1 MAVKSRDNVFDKP
14 FKMLDLLR
22 NAKWENSFLSKIA
35 LFTHSLK
42 KVIPT
47 FKEILS
53 VSKTKNWCLLQN
65 IIPTFLLKT
74 FEFISFIIKGRD
86 NKKVG
91 ITTKVSPT
99 TYNTQKTVLP
109 NFYKRKTL
117 QSSKDY
123 NASQTVFSCAL
134 DVYSSPV
141 STFLISFAV
150 AVIICNP
157 VSLIPSS
164 SVSSCLRC
172 VDLLATL
179 SGKKN

>member
-86 NKKVG
+86 NKKVV
-91 ITTKVSPT
+91 ITITPCVM
-99 TYNTQKTVLP
+99 TQAVLAITP
-109 NFYKRKTL
+109 CVMT
-117 QSSKDY
+117 Q
-123 NASQTVFSCAL
+123 
-134 DVYSSPV
+134 
-141 STFLISFAV
+141 AV
-150 AVIICNP
+150 LAI
-157 VSLIPSS
+157 LIPTS
-164 SVSSCLRC
+164 
-172 VDLLATL
+172 
-179 SGKKN
+179 

>member
-65 IIPTFLLKT
+65 IILTFLLKT

-86 NKKVG
+86 NKKVV
-91 ITTKVSPT
+91 ITIIEQ
-99 TYNTQKTVLP
+99 N
-109 NFYKRKTL
+109 R
-117 QSSKDY
+117 
-123 NASQTVFSCAL
+123 CAMACHGCGAA
-134 DVYSSPV
+134 
-141 STFLISFAV
+141 I
-150 AVIICNP
+150 
-157 VSLIPSS
+157 
-164 SVSSCLRC
+164 
-172 VDLLATL
+172 L
-179 SGKKN
+179 SN

>member
-1 MAVKSRDNVFDKP
+1 MKNFSQIFVKNALCGVVGSERI
-14 FKMLDLLR
+14 FKRVWETSQQAKSVRQAIERTGRFTEKGTLFLCLLR
-22 NAKWENSFLSKIA
+22 MFF
-35 LFTHSLK
+35 FT
-42 KVIPT
+42 P
-47 FKEILS
+47 
-53 VSKTKNWCLLQN
+53 
-65 IIPTFLLKT
+65 
-74 FEFISFIIKGRD
+74 
-86 NKKVG
+86 
-91 ITTKVSPT
+91 
-99 TYNTQKTVLP
+99 YNTQKTVLP

>member
-1 MAVKSRDNVFDKP
+1 MAVKSRDNLFDKP
-14 FKMLDLLR
+14 LKMLDLLR

-86 NKKVG
+86 NKKVV
-91 ITTKVSPT
+91 ITILVFRHSRRVCRCSDCLGNLFGTHIECC
-99 TYNTQKTVLP
+99 N
-109 NFYKRKTL
+109 RK
-117 QSSKDY
+117 K
-123 NASQTVFSCAL
+123 
-134 DVYSSPV
+134 
-141 STFLISFAV
+141 LILFGFPY
-150 AVIICNP
+150 IM
-157 VSLIPSS
+157 
-164 SVSSCLRC
+164 
-172 VDLLATL
+172 D
-179 SGKKN
+179 

>member
-65 IIPTFLLKT
+65 IIATFLLKT

-86 NKKVG
+86 NKKVV
-91 ITTKVSPT
+91 ITI
-99 TYNTQKTVLP
+99 Q
-109 NFYKRKTL
+109 
-117 QSSKDY
+117 
-123 NASQTVFSCAL
+123 VF
-134 DVYSSPV
+134 
-141 STFLISFAV
+141 
-150 AVIICNP
+150 
-157 VSLIPSS
+157 SS
-164 SVSSCLRC
+164 SVLRYG
-172 VDLLATL
+172 
-179 SGKKN
+179 S

>member
-1 MAVKSRDNVFDKP
+1 MIIWVTFRPFINFSNDAMAVKSRDNVFDKP

-86 NKKVG
+86 NKKVV
-91 ITTKVSPT
+91 ITI
-99 TYNTQKTVLP
+99 Q
-109 NFYKRKTL
+109 
-117 QSSKDY
+117 
-123 NASQTVFSCAL
+123 VFS
-134 DVYSSPV
+134 
-141 STFLISFAV
+141 SFA
-150 AVIICNP
+150 
-157 VSLIPSS
+157 
-164 SVSSCLRC
+164 LRYG
-172 VDLLATL
+172 
-179 SGKKN
+179 S

>member
-74 FEFISFIIKGRD
+74 FEFISFVIKGRD
-86 NKKVG
+86 NKKVV
-91 ITTKVSPT
+91 ITI
-99 TYNTQKTVLP
+99 L
-109 NFYKRKTL
+109 
-117 QSSKDY
+117 
-123 NASQTVFSCAL
+123 VF
-134 DVYSSPV
+134 DTPGG
-141 STFLISFAV
+141 
-150 AVIICNP
+150 
-157 VSLIPSS
+157 
-164 SVSSCLRC
+164 C
-172 VDLLATL
+172 VDILIF
-179 SGKKN
+179 S

>member
-86 NKKVG
+86 NKKVV
-91 ITTKVSPT
+91 ITNLPT
-99 TYNTQKTVLP
+99 TLPEGVSVLR
-109 NFYKRKTL
+109 YMEKR
-117 QSSKDY
+117 
-123 NASQTVFSCAL
+123 L
-134 DVYSSPV
+134 D
-141 STFLISFAV
+141 
-150 AVIICNP
+150 IIRCN
-157 VSLIPSS
+157 V
-164 SVSSCLRC
+164 
-172 VDLLATL
+172 
-179 SGKKN
+179 

>member
-1 MAVKSRDNVFDKP
+1 MAVKSRDNLFDKP
-14 FKMLDLLR
+14 LKMLDLLR

-86 NKKVG
+86 NKKVV
-91 ITTKVSPT
+91 ITILLQTARREFACCTSLGECLT
-99 TYNTQKTVLP
+99 THKGVTA
-109 NFYKRKTL
+109 R
-117 QSSKDY
+117 
-123 NASQTVFSCAL
+123 
-134 DVYSSPV
+134 
-141 STFLISFAV
+141 
-150 AVIICNP
+150 
-157 VSLIPSS
+157 
-164 SVSSCLRC
+164 
-172 VDLLATL
+172 LL
-179 SGKKN
+179 

>member
-1 MAVKSRDNVFDKP
+1 MAVKSRDNLFDKP
-14 FKMLDLLR
+14 LKMLDLLR

-86 NKKVG
+86 NKKVV
-91 ITTKVSPT
+91 ITVTEMECKRVLACTGRLPKT
-99 TYNTQKTVLP
+99 NTGVTAH
-109 NFYKRKTL
+109 
-117 QSSKDY
+117 SD
-123 NASQTVFSCAL
+123 
-134 DVYSSPV
+134 
-141 STFLISFAV
+141 
-150 AVIICNP
+150 
-157 VSLIPSS
+157 
-164 SVSSCLRC
+164 
-172 VDLLATL
+172 
-179 SGKKN
+179 KKILKKFW

>member
-65 IIPTFLLKT
+65 IILTFLLKT

-86 NKKVG
+86 NKKVV
-91 ITTKVSPT
+91 ITVPEMECKRVLACTGRLS
-99 TYNTQKTVLP
+99 KTH
-109 NFYKRKTL
+109 TG
-117 QSSKDY
+117 
-123 NASQTVFSCAL
+123 
-134 DVYSSPV
+134 
-141 STFLISFAV
+141 V
-150 AVIICNP
+150 AAH
-157 VSLIPSS
+157 S
-164 SVSSCLRC
+164 
-172 VDLLATL
+172 D
-179 SGKKN
+179 KKILKKFW

>member
-1 MAVKSRDNVFDKP
+1 MAVKSRDNLFDKP
-14 FKMLDLLR
+14 LKMLDLLR

-86 NKKVG
+86 NKKVV
-91 ITTKVSPT
+91 ITILHGKGFSLFRHCGK
-99 TYNTQKTVLP
+99 N
-109 NFYKRKTL
+109 YKFFPQCPHRGDIT
-117 QSSKDY
+117 
-123 NASQTVFSCAL
+123 
-134 DVYSSPV
+134 
-141 STFLISFAV
+141 
-150 AVIICNP
+150 
-157 VSLIPSS
+157 
-164 SVSSCLRC
+164 
-172 VDLLATL
+172 LATINIRN
-179 SGKKN
+179 SGERG

>member
-1 MAVKSRDNVFDKP
+1 VTFRPFINFSNDAMAVKSRDNVFDKP

-86 NKKVG
+86 NKKVV
-91 ITTKVSPT
+91 ITILPT
-99 TYNTQKTVLP
+99 TLPEGVSVFRLLRQSVWNTYCKYP
-109 NFYKRKTL
+109 
-117 QSSKDY
+117 
-123 NASQTVFSCAL
+123 
-134 DVYSSPV
+134 
-141 STFLISFAV
+141 
-150 AVIICNP
+150 
-157 VSLIPSS
+157 
-164 SVSSCLRC
+164 
-172 VDLLATL
+172 
-179 SGKKN
+179 

>member
-1 MAVKSRDNVFDKP
+1 MAVKSRDNLFDKP
-14 FKMLDLLR
+14 LKMLDLLR

-86 NKKVG
+86 NKKVV
-91 ITTKVSPT
+91 ITILPPYNLLREKIKKWQPFRKVFK
-99 TYNTQKTVLP
+99 NNQK
-109 NFYKRKTL
+109 KRGK
-117 QSSKDY
+117 
-123 NASQTVFSCAL
+123 
-134 DVYSSPV
+134 PI
-141 STFLISFAV
+141 FLWL
-150 AVIICNP
+150 
-157 VSLIPSS
+157 SLLTDP
-164 SVSSCLRC
+164 
-172 VDLLATL
+172 
-179 SGKKN
+179 